1 MVKINCSEC
10 PNEATY
16 PPQHQKKTCVR
27 TNSLPTAP
35 QQHKITQPFLEVSA
49 KELPFQVTVA
59 FPRVLAS
66 LSGRAPVFKNLPRAS
81 PKLQSLILEKKR
93 DTARP
98 KVELPKQGI
107 VFLNKSSSKDIGD
120 TQFRSVSPDVLPSTW
135 FYLLLVESA
144 LGSYPKLINH
154 HVMKYHMAPSPL
166 EFTVGFF
173 QTKSSPT
180 HETTQPWHW

>member
-1 MVKINCSEC
+1 M
-10 PNEATY
+10 
-16 PPQHQKKTCVR
+16 
-27 TNSLPTAP
+27 
-35 QQHKITQPFLEVSA
+35 SA

-98 KVELPKQGI
+98 KVELPKQQI
-107 VFLNKSSSKDIGD
+107 VSLNKSSTKNMVVSSD
-120 TQFRSVSPDVLPSTW
+120 TQFTSVYPDVLPSTW

-144 LGSYPKLINH
+144 LGSYPKRINH
-154 HVMKYHMAPSPL
+154 HVMKYHTAPSPL
-166 EFTVGFF
+166 DAAMALVISTWFQSLTIHLQTWEWTRTDRCTLYEFQSFDKHDKRCGWNSLQ
-173 QTKSSPT
+173 QTDAADGGS
-180 HETTQPWHW
+180 